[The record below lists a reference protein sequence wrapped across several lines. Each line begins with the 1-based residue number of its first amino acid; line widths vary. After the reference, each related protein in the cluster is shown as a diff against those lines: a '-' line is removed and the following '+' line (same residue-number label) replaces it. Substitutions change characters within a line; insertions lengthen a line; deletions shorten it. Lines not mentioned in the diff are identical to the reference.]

1 MLVLVVVAVLVV
13 VVVCSAP
20 TFYVLVSPT
29 REKLPP
35 DHIKEVAFALLQ
47 VLQEVNNTI
56 HTAHTY
62 IHTYMYTVMLLYII
76 VYILILYCQLLRI
89 HTCVKN
95 NRCSASHMTPYQ
107 KGTHTFLCFTGTV
120 RT

>member
-1 MLVLVVVAVLVV
+1 MLVVVVVVVAVLVLVV

-20 TFYVLVSPT
+20 TFYVLVSST

-56 HTAHTY
+56 HTVHTY
-62 IHTYMYTVMLLYII
+62 VHACI
-76 VYILILYCQLLRI
+76 Q
-89 HTCVKN
+89 
-95 NRCSASHMTPYQ
+95 
-107 KGTHTFLCFTGTV
+107 LCFCT
-120 RT
+120 